1 MLVPVTLHKAEK
13 YAVST
18 RFLQEND
25 PVRAFFMQNFGCA
38 RKVYNLYVDFLYKHL
53 EEAGYTGGAQLPSI
67 KIPEVS
73 SFKKQYPFLKDADAL
88 GLANTKIHFQAAVR
102 RFNEEYDHKTYTER
116 ALRRDKSGMEKLSF
130 RGLKGMPHFHAKSQG
145 YFSYKTNCQYPGEG
159 NSLKN
164 PTIRLEGNLLYLP
177 KCKTGIELV
186 LHRPMPADAKIGNV
200 TISMDAGGMFF
211 AAIEY
216 SYTKMID
223 FTIRE
228 AVTSGKQNV
237 LDSLRFLGLDY
248 SQENFY
254 VDSEGRKANCPHY
267 YRKSE
272 GKLARLQRQLSHME
286 KGSSNYEAQ
295 KAKIGILHKK
305 VTNQRI
311 DFLRKQ
317 ALLLASGY
325 DVIAVEDI
333 DLRAIGSTWKL
344 GKKLHDNGFGMFR
357 NILARKLQEKGSI
370 LVKVDRWYA
379 SSKICSCCG
388 YKKEDLQAKESAW
401 VCPSCGVHHDR
412 DYNAAINICR
422 EGRRVFIPA
431 YLKWVEEDEAARSRA
446 AALSNAR
453 RKKRAS

>member
-286 KGSSNYEAQ
+286 KGSSNYGAQ